1 MCTEVG
7 SSLCRNYSTG
17 RGSPYMGKTFQ
28 MQDMRQWTTLIRG
41 HKGEE
46 VDLWLYDYFCKKE
59 NLE

>member
-41 HKGEE
+41 HKSEE
-46 VDLWLYDYFCKKE
+46 VDLWL
-59 NLE
+59 